1 MEGCGLVAF
10 LEPESTPGFS
20 FLRQES
26 QNPVVY
32 SKLSCHLPWI
42 AEQYDMD
49 FDAVDTDPESLEAVG
64 SEEVSEEDTR
74 ECRAVS
80 PEEKCI
86 FPFYLNGERYDSCAM
101 MEQDGFLFRVYL
113 CPMYNRSYLTVC
125 VHSMLLHLF
134 CLTQPIKTVTPP
146 EELRLENHHCDR
158 ARIIVEELLG

>member
-1 MEGCGLVAF
+1 MYYMSLRCFLIAGCGLVAF

-49 FDAVDTDPESLEAVG
+49 FDAIDTDPECLEAVG
-64 SEEVSEEDTR
+64 SEEVSDEDTR

-113 CPMYNRSYLTVC
+113 CPIYNITTKIDGINSFTYDDYVQQ
-125 VHSMLLHLF
+125 V
-134 CLTQPIKTVTPP
+134 
-146 EELRLENHHCDR
+146 
-158 ARIIVEELLG
+158 